1 MEPTS
6 RSRVLI
12 VDDEPRVADAIAR
25 VLSDDYEVVIAT
37 RPREAVERLLATEFD
52 VVLCDVLMP
61 EMLGIDLHA
70 AIARERPE
78 VARRFVFMTGG
89 VLPLR
94 ARDFLTRVG
103 NTCFDKPL
111 DAEKLRAIVKER
123 VEARKQEAARSGT
136 FGPSNAAQA
145 ASR

>member
-1 MEPTS
+1 
-6 RSRVLI
+6 
-12 VDDEPRVADAIAR
+12 VDDEQRVADAISR
-25 VLSDDYEVVIAT
+25 VLADDYEVVIAT
-37 RPREAVERLLATEFD
+37 RPREAVERLVATEFD

-61 EMLGIDLHA
+61 EMLGIDVYA
-70 AIARERPE
+70 AVARERPE
-78 VARRFVFMTGG
+78 IARRFVFMTGG

-94 ARDFLTRVG
+94 ARDFLARVG

-111 DAEKLRAIVKER
+111 EADKLRAIVKDR
-123 VEARKQEAARSGT
+123 VEANKKDASRSGT